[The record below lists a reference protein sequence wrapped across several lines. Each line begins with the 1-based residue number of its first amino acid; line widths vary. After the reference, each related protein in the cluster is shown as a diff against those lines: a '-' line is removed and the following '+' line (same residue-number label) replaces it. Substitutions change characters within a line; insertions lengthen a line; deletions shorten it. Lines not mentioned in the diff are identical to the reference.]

1 MEMMRAV
8 LDSNF
13 WLATHVVIITIG
25 YSTTFLAGFLGIAYV
40 CHKLVLS
47 LFGGNAKYGAKLMG
61 TEKDAQRI
69 LGAMIYGIT
78 CFSLFFSLVG
88 TVLGGIWADQSWGRF
103 WGWDAK
109 ENGALLIVIWN
120 AILLHARWSG
130 IAKIRGIAS
139 IAIFG
144 NVVTA
149 WSWFGTNMLGVGLHS
164 YGFMDKA
171 FNPLMYFILSQ
182 LIFIAIAYLPSFKS
196 KPTIEA
202 SA

>member
-1 MEMMRAV
+1 M
-8 LDSNF
+8 
-13 WLATHVVIITIG
+13 
-25 YSTTFLAGFLGIAYV
+25 
-40 CHKLVLS
+40 
-47 LFGGNAKYGAKLMG
+47 
-61 TEKDAQRI
+61 
-69 LGAMIYGIT
+69 
-78 CFSLFFSLVG
+78 
-88 TVLGGIWADQSWGRF
+88 
-103 WGWDAK
+103 DAK

-130 IAKIRGIAS
+130 IARIRGISA

-182 LIFIAIAYLPSFKS
+182 MIFIGLAYLPNFKS
-196 KPTIEA
+196 KPQAEA
-202 SA
+202 TA